1 MGYPVIAQEKGIT
14 GLVKAKYSV
23 NEKGEISNVKII
35 QGVDPSL
42 EAEVMRVTKALPPDI
57 ALAKTGGKANP
68 NVEFSAY
75 FRLQNDE
82 SPQVSPQVSNIQ
94 SEIVVVAYGKKQGG
108 E

>member
-1 MGYPVIAQEKGIT
+1 M
-14 GLVKAKYSV
+14 KAKYSV

-42 EAEVMRVTKALPPDI
+42 EAEVMRVIKALPPDI
-57 ALAKTGGKANP
+57 ALANTGGKANP

-94 SEIVVVAYGKKQGG
+94 SEIVVVGYGKKQGG